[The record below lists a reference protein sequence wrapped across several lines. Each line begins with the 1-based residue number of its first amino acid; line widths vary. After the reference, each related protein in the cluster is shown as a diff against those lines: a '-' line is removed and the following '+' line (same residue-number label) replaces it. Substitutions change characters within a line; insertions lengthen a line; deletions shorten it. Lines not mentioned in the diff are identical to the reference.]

1 MRFILRWL
9 ATALAVSVV
18 IWIVP
23 GVDIIGGNSS
33 WGAIALFAGVLSLI
47 NMSIRPILQV
57 LSLPISI
64 ITLGIF
70 YLVINTLMLYLAAWA
85 SNGLFN
91 TGFII
96 ETFGSA
102 FIASIVISIIAGF
115 VNAVT
120 GANDKNPVS

>member
-18 IWIVP
+18 VWIVP
-23 GVDIIGGNSS
+23 GIDIIGGNAA
-33 WGAIALFAGVLSLI
+33 WGAIAIFAAILALI
-47 NMSIRPILQV
+47 NMSIKPILQI
-57 LSLPISI
+57 LSFPISL

-70 YLVINTLMLYLAAWA
+70 YLVVNTFMLYLAAWV

-102 FIASIVISIIAGF
+102 FVASIVVSIVSGF

-120 GANDKNPVS
+120 GANEKAPTS